1 LASDPLLTD
10 FRLVGGTA
18 LALRL
23 GHRTSVDLDF
33 FNDEGRECGDWTD
46 SLSVHGHT
54 RLEQASPH
62 IHVYVIAGIKVDVV
76 SLKHAWLEPLHV
88 EDDLRLA
95 SMLDIAAMK
104 LAAITNRGTRKDFVD
119 LAFLLESFDLNRM
132 MDAYARRCPDGSPF
146 LVLKSL
152 SFPSQSAPS
161 VGQPSPRLTTHHSQL
176 TTHNSLV
183 TTNPTSAPPP
193 LSGTTLSTS
202 DRSLLTANCS
212 LLLSSLTLPPQRTI
226 L

>member
-1 LASDPLLTD
+1 MLHYEVLHPDALGLLKQLASDPLLRP

-33 FNDEGRECGDWTD
+33 FNDEDRESGDWTD
-46 SLSVHGHT
+46 SFSVYGRT

-62 IHVYVIAGIKVDVV
+62 IHVYDIGGIKVDVV
-76 SLKHAWLEPLHV
+76 SLPHTWLEPPQV
-88 EDDLRLA
+88 ENGLCLA

-119 LAFLLESFDLNRM
+119 LAFLLDSFNLNEM
-132 MDAYARRCPDGSPF
+132 LDAYAKRCPDGAPF

-152 SFPSQSAPS
+152 SFFDDAEDEPM
-161 VGQPSPRLTTHHSQL
+161 PRMLI
-176 TTHNSLV
+176 
-183 TTNPTSAPPP
+183 
-193 LSGTTLSTS
+193 
-202 DRSLLTANCS
+202 
-212 LLLSSLTLPPQRTI
+212 QRDWEQIKQTVRCAVKTVRVV